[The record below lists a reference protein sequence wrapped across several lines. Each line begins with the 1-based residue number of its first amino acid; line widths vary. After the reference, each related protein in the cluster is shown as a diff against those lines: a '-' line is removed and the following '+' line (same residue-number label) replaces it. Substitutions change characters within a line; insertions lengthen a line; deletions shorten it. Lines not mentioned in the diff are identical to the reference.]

1 MRYWALCYHCAGIQ
15 HSLWL
20 CVVTMTT
27 VGYGDYA
34 PKSLGGFIIM
44 CPGVSFGSLFLN
56 FSGISS
62 KEVDPHHCQ
71 RALPGY
77 ACAPTCTLR
86 S

>member
-1 MRYWALCYHCAGIQ
+1 MHDRAQVPELSALGIRRPAGIQ

-44 CPGVSFGSLFLN
+44 CLDVVLNGS
-56 FSGISS
+56 
-62 KEVDPHHCQ
+62 Q
-71 RALPGY
+71 
-77 ACAPTCTLR
+77 
-86 S
+86 